1 MRAGMFRERSV
12 EPISGGRMKRKT
24 IYAVL
29 FAITVGFYFSPAPAQ
44 DLGPHFKK
52 IKDGIFVYA
61 AKLNDPNCTIIQTQ
75 DGVVLID
82 SGNNPTD
89 SLAVMKAIKQVTPQP
104 VRYLINTEPHSDH
117 TTGHFVFSPPA
128 LIVAHAGA
136 TDSMKKAFNP
146 KRNEK
151 VMAESAEMRE
161 AFKGFR
167 LVTPHIEYRDKLVLN
182 VGDRTFE
189 LYYLKNVHSEADSAI
204 WLPKERVLFT
214 AASVSVK
221 RFNNL
226 REFVSIP
233 DTLNAI
239 AMMKALQPEVVIPGH
254 GPPGTVSILNNMETY
269 YKTLLDRVG
278 QMVKQGKSLDEI
290 KKELK
295 IPGTED
301 WEGKDRYPSNIEAAY
316 RAVTGK

>member
-1 MRAGMFRERSV
+1 
-12 EPISGGRMKRKT
+12 MKTKL
-24 IYAVL
+24 ALGNLVVAFCL
-29 FAITVGFYFSPAPAQ
+29 FLATQLTAQ
-44 DLGPHFKK
+44 ELGPHFKK
-52 IKDGIFVYA
+52 IQDGIFTYA
-61 AKLNDPNCTIIQTQ
+61 EKVNDPNCTIILTQ

-82 SGNNPTD
+82 SGNNPPD
-89 SLAVMKAIKQVTPQP
+89 SLAVMKAIKQLTPQP

-128 LIVAHAGA
+128 LIVAHQGA

-151 VMAESAEMRE
+151 LMAESPEMRE
-161 AFKGFR
+161 TFKGFR
-167 LVTPHIEYRDKLVLN
+167 LITPHIEYRDKMSLN
-182 VGDRTFE
+182 VGDRSFE
-189 LYYLKNVHSEADSAI
+189 LYYLKNVHSESDSAI

-239 AMMKALQPEVVIPGH
+239 KMMKALQPEVVIPGH
-254 GPPGTVSILNNMETY
+254 GTPGTVKILDDMEKY
-269 YKTLLDRVG
+269 YNTLLEQVG
-278 QMVKQGKSLDEI
+278 QMAKQGKSLDEI

-295 IPGTED
+295 IPGTDD
-301 WEGKDRYPSNIEAAY
+301 WEGKDRYPNNIEAAY
-316 RAVTGK
+316 RAVKEK